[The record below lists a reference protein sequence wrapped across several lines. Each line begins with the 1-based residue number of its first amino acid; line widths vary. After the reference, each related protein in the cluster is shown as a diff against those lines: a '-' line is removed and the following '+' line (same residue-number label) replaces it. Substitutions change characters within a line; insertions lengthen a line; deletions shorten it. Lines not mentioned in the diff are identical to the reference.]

1 MLKMDMRVLASMPGY
16 PVATDIHTEYC
27 LAETVIV
34 GTVPDTFLEL
44 ADSGDTRQIYD
55 LTALQNLGNEE

>member
-1 MLKMDMRVLASMPGY
+1 M
-16 PVATDIHTEYC
+16 
-27 LAETVIV
+27 IV
-34 GTVPDTFLEL
+34 GTVPDTFLDL